1 MIRRLSELSHLGSPP
16 RACGEMGSGDGD
28 VRGSSG
34 SIDRHSVWDVSVEE
48 LHLTVNAQVRYFC
61 SSCSC
66 LGLRGGRE
74 PSGIMCIEVALN
86 QSIIGEGK
94 EAGEVGGII
103 GLEGTGVGDVD
114 VDKYQL
120 HPVHLDNNSLVL
132 QVRIIWEQVGQ
143 VVLSV

>member
-1 MIRRLSELSHLGSPP
+1 
-16 RACGEMGSGDGD
+16 
-28 VRGSSG
+28 
-34 SIDRHSVWDVSVEE
+34 
-48 LHLTVNAQVRYFC
+48 
-61 SSCSC
+61 
-66 LGLRGGRE
+66 
-74 PSGIMCIEVALN
+74 MCIEVALN

-103 GLEGTGVGDVD
+103 GLEGTGLGDVD